1 MKTTSRPFPFI
12 ASMVLWVSLL
22 CACTVN
28 VSNDD
33 SNSKKVEGKGD
44 LVEKTISLDKFTML
58 DIEGQADVKVTYGP
72 KQIVK
77 VQAQENILELLDFT
91 VKEGKLT
98 VGTKSNYSIKNSK
111 GIKIDIVTPDAITD
125 YNISGAGKVIM
136 SGKPQQDLNIK
147 IAGAAKFEAFDVDV
161 DNVNIDIAGAADC
174 DVKAF
179 KTLNVSIA
187 GTGSVKYKGDP
198 TVTKSIAGIG
208 SVKKEE

>member
-1 MKTTSRPFPFI
+1 MKVTFKPFLFV
-12 ASMVLWVSLL
+12 ASMVLGISLL
-22 CACTVN
+22 YACNVN
-28 VSNDD
+28 TNGESNG
-33 SNSKKVEGKGD
+33 KRVEGKGD

-58 DIEGQADVKVTYGP
+58 DIKGQADVKVTYGP

-91 VKEGKLT
+91 INAGKLT
-98 VGTKSNYSIKNSK
+98 IGTKNNYSITNSK
-111 GIKIDIVTPDAITD
+111 GITIDIVTPEAITD
-125 YNISGAGKVIM
+125 YDISGAGKVDI

-161 DNVNIDIAGAADC
+161 DNVNIEIAGAADC
-174 DVKAF
+174 DVKAI

-187 GTGSVKYKGDP
+187 GTGSVRYKGDP
-198 TVTKSIAGIG
+198 AVTKSIAGIG